1 MIFLSECCAGV
12 QTETTSDA
20 AICIFDKVHEG
31 KDVHWF
37 HGQQS
42 KARLHE
48 GISTSRHVDGDG
60 WWKITSILKHTSSH
74 KSFKCSLM
82 GKSGRYLRGALL
94 RTPPK
99 SAPHS
104 KSSLLTST
112 WSLLCVSI
120 CLLWCW
126 FQNRKSHLTVQ
137 QNQWLWVTKCKYFVT
152 ALTDWVFLF
161 LMTFN
166 FYTLH
171 LYNMCTFYSLH
182 WKNNQ
187 HIYSCWFECSYLHYA
202 VVVLNI

>member
-12 QTETTSDA
+12 QTETTSGA
-20 AICIFDKVHEG
+20 SICIFDKVHEG

-60 WWKITSILKHTSSH
+60 WWTITSILKHTSSH

-99 SAPHS
+99 SAPQS

-120 CLLWCW
+120 YLLWCW
-126 FQNRKSHLTVQ
+126 FQNRKSHLTVS

-152 ALTDWVFLF
+152 APKQIECFFFWWLLTFTPYIWTICVLSIPYIEKTINIYIVVG
-161 LMTFN
+161 LSVAI
-166 FYTLH
+166 
-171 LYNMCTFYSLH
+171 CTMLL
-182 WKNNQ
+182 W
-187 HIYSCWFECSYLHYA
+187 C
-202 VVVLNI
+202 

>member
-12 QTETTSDA
+12 QTETTSGA
-20 AICIFDKVHEG
+20 SICIFDKVHEG

-60 WWKITSILKHTSSH
+60 WWTITSILKHTSSH

-94 RTPPK
+94 RTPK
-99 SAPHS
+99 SAPQS

-112 WSLLCVSI
+112 WSLLCLSI
-120 CLLWCW
+120 YLLWC
-126 FQNRKSHLTVQ
+126 
-137 QNQWLWVTKCKYFVT
+137 
-152 ALTDWVFLF
+152 
-161 LMTFN
+161 
-166 FYTLH
+166 
-171 LYNMCTFYSLH
+171 
-182 WKNNQ
+182 
-187 HIYSCWFECSYLHYA
+187 
-202 VVVLNI
+202 